1 MLSYADVCKRMR
13 AQGADAGGQE
23 SLWDLAGGAARD
35 AQRWIQLNLDNIS
48 IACSQHTAA
57 ALAGMSNLVLAGMSS

>member
-1 MLSYADVCKRMR
+1 MR

-23 SLWDLAGGAARD
+23 SLWDLSGGAARD
-35 AQRWIQLNLDNIS
+35 AQRWLQLNLDNIT

-57 ALAGMSNLVLAGMSS
+57 ALKGMRNLVLV